1 MPPRSSAG
9 QLRRFSGGASA
20 NTDRRLKWTV
30 VTSAIAGLRPK
41 LGRPSIIF
49 GGLPQRYF
57 VEGTS
62 MQLTSGHKNV
72 QLSSGHKVERLYGPT
87 SKVRPDGVHLRARY
101 VTYDRTPV
109 SAGPSVPGGHAS
121 AKSVWQLITSYR
133 MMTTERDHVD
143 RLLRLVRT
151 SGRFNQRTYRV
162 SKYLSSRDA
171 KLLATI
177 EADAAMRRNLGVAGY
192 NEAEREAIA
201 SKLDPVEGN
210 RQACAILEEEILR
223 ERPQVYLRFRNRK
236 PRPSVPGPRRAEC
249 TA

>member
-1 MPPRSSAG
+1 
-9 QLRRFSGGASA
+9 
-20 NTDRRLKWTV
+20 
-30 VTSAIAGLRPK
+30 
-41 LGRPSIIF
+41 
-49 GGLPQRYF
+49 
-57 VEGTS
+57 
-62 MQLTSGHKNV
+62 
-72 QLSSGHKVERLYGPT
+72 
-87 SKVRPDGVHLRARY
+87 
-101 VTYDRTPV
+101 
-109 SAGPSVPGGHAS
+109 
-121 AKSVWQLITSYR
+121 

-210 RQACAILEEEILR
+210 RQACRGYWKKKSSGKGHRFICDFEIENRAL
-223 ERPQVYLRFRNRK
+223 QYLVRDVLSR
-236 PRPSVPGPRRAEC
+236 
-249 TA
+249 TAWIFTPNQYAHSWRSSTQR